1 MDNPVK
7 EALGVSA
14 VAEPTLTL
22 SEAKAMFAEM
32 LKSQAVETHNIKL
45 QYQYKQKSEHDI
57 AIFELKDWEER

>member
-1 MDNPVK
+1 LDIDNPVK

-32 LKSQAVETHNIKL
+32 LKSQAVAQTP
-45 QYQYKQKSEHDI
+45 QYQPQYQAPQKSR
-57 AIFELKDWEER
+57 A

>member
-32 LKSQAVETHNIKL
+32 LKSQAVAQTP
-45 QYQYKQKSEHDI
+45 QYQQYQAPQK
-57 AIFELKDWEER
+57 